1 MKIRVFNIDYDVDGI
16 IEVIDGLPKEFVFEV
31 ENTAIEMD
39 GAIDDELADMISDRT
54 GWCVNS
60 FNYIKL

>member
-16 IEVIDGLPKEFVFEV
+16 VEVIDGLPKEFVFDNV
-31 ENTAIEMD
+31 EE
-39 GAIDDELADMISDRT
+39 DDNLADMISDRT
-54 GWCVNS
+54 GWCVNT